1 MQQWEYMMVYTDG
14 TEVVA
19 VNQEKLRKP
28 FLKSIEYFNQLGR
41 EGWELVAVMNVSTA
55 VFKRPL
61 TAEG

>member
-1 MQQWEYMMVYTDG
+1 MQQWEYMMVHTDG

>member
-1 MQQWEYMMVYTDG
+1 MQQWEYMMVHTER

-41 EGWELVAVMNVSTA
+41 EGWELVAVMHVSTA